1 MMPYSANLL
10 YQAERAKSDAER
22 RQADAQ
28 MGMMAADLSQFWDD
42 VVRFV
47 SALRRYRQKRYPAA
61 GFAGSAQPGSRRQSA
76 CSGSAGGCDG

>member
-10 YQAERAKSDAER
+10 YQAERVKSDAER

-47 SALRRYRQKRYPAA
+47 SALRRYRQKCYPAA
-61 GFAGSAQPGSRRQSA
+61 GFAGSAQPGSRARAPVPAQR
-76 CSGSAGGCDG
+76 GG